1 MTLST
6 IGTGI
11 GATAIWTPESAGY
24 GTVVTS
30 PVWRAVEPTSGIQP
44 KKVKTTKQSSPLA
57 GGRLANLVS
66 RRVVAS
72 QGATFTVP
80 LEVCTTGFIGLLNQ
94 ISGTYAYGAAGA
106 QTAGTGI
113 YVAGSRVQPSGSIYG
128 YTFTFRNDVAGKSV
142 AWQVGTPTTDA
153 VLRQRDLLGA
163 KPTKASFSCKKAD
176 FLTASIDYDARVL
189 EDPLITTAYQGYPN
203 GATQTPYT
211 QAAASY
217 TAQTPLHF
225 AESQIQIG
233 ASAAAAS
240 TASIIDGVSGLDF
253 AVEHKLN
260 TDRQYMGN
268 QGLKDEQLVSDVYAF
283 TGTATSDFV
292 NKTYWEDAFYSD
304 TGFTIIATWS
314 LGALSGTV
322 SAVQAI
328 WNNVK
333 LNDGNAGA
341 GGKDIVSGS
350 YPFEAFY
357 DLANE
362 PLTIIVQ
369 STEATV

>member
-11 GATAIWTPESAGY
+11 GATAIWVPETSY
-24 GTVVTS
+24 GVVVAS
-30 PVWRAVEPTSGIQP
+30 PSWRAVEPTSGIQP
-44 KKVKTTKQSSPLA
+44 KKVKTPKQSSPLA
-57 GGRLANLVS
+57 GGRLVDIVS
-66 RRVVAS
+66 RRVIAA
-72 QGATFTVP
+72 QAATFTMP
-80 LEVCTTGFIGLLNQ
+80 IEVCITGFNGLLNQ
-94 ISGTYAYGAAGA
+94 ISGAYTYGAAGSQA
-106 QTAGTGI
+106 ANTGI
-113 YVAGSRVQPSGSIYG
+113 YVAGSRVTPSGSIYS
-128 YTFTFRNDVAGKSV
+128 YTHTFRNDVAGRSV
-142 AWQVGTPTTDA
+142 AWQIGNPTTDA

-163 KPTKASFSCKKAD
+163 KPTKASFSCKKDD
-176 FLTASIDYDARVL
+176 FLTCSIDYDARVL

-211 QAAASY
+211 QATPSY
-217 TAQTPLHF
+217 TALTPLHF

-253 AVEHKLN
+253 SVEHKLN
-260 TDRQYMGN
+260 VDRQYMGN
-268 QGLKDEQLVSDVYAF
+268 AGLKDEQLLMDVMPI
-283 TGTATSDFV
+283 TGTVSSDFV

-333 LNDGNAGA
+333 LNDGNSGA
-341 GGKDIVSGS
+341 AGKDIVSGS
-350 YPFEAFY
+350 FPFAAFY
-357 DLANE
+357 DLTNE
-362 PLTIIVQ
+362 PLTVIVQ

>member
-11 GATAIWTPESAGY
+11 GATAIWVPETSYSA
-24 GTVVTS
+24 VVAS
-30 PVWRAVEPTSGIQP
+30 PAWRAVEPTSGIQP

-57 GGRLANLVS
+57 GGRLANTVS
-66 RRVVAS
+66 RRVVAA
-72 QGATFTVP
+72 QGATFSVP
-80 LEVCTTGFIGLLNQ
+80 LEVCTTGFNAVLNQ
-94 ISGTYAYGAAGA
+94 ISGAFTYGAAGSQA
-106 QTAGTGI
+106 ANTGI
-113 YVAGSRVQPSGSIYG
+113 YVAGTRVTPSGSIYS
-128 YTFTFRNDVAGKSV
+128 YTHTFRNDVAGKSV
-142 AWQVGTPTTDA
+142 AWQIGTPTADA

-176 FLTASIDYDARVL
+176 FLTASVDYDARVL
-189 EDPLITTAYQGYPN
+189 EDPLITTLYQGYPN

-211 QAAASY
+211 QATPSY

-233 ASAAAAS
+233 ASATAAS
-240 TASIIDGVSGLDF
+240 TSGIIDGVAGLDF
-253 AVEHKLN
+253 SVEHKLN

-283 TGTATSDFV
+283 TGTTTSDFV

-333 LNDGNAGA
+333 LNDGNAGS
-341 GGKDIVSGS
+341 GGKDIVSGT

-357 DLANE
+357 DLTNE
-362 PLTIIVQ
+362 PLTVIVQ
-369 STEATV
+369 TTEATV

>member
-1 MTLST
+1 VTLST

-11 GATAIWTPESAGY
+11 GATAIWVPETSY
-24 GTVVTS
+24 GAVVAS
-30 PVWRAVEPTSGIQP
+30 PSWRSVEPTSGIQP
-44 KKVKTTKQSSPLA
+44 KKVKTVKQSSPLA
-57 GGRLANLVS
+57 GGRLADIVS
-66 RRVVAS
+66 RRVIAA
-72 QGATFTVP
+72 QAATFSVP
-80 LEVCTTGFIGLLNQ
+80 LEVCTTGFNGLLNA
-94 ISGTYAYGAAGA
+94 ISGAYTWGAAGSQA
-106 QTAGTGI
+106 ATTGI
-113 YVAGSRVQPSGSIYG
+113 YVSGSRVTPSGSIYS
-128 YTFTFRNDVAGKSV
+128 YTHTFRNDVAGKSV

-163 KPTKASFSCKKAD
+163 KPTKYAWSCKKAD
-176 FLTASIDYDARVL
+176 FLTLATDWDARVL
-189 EDPLITTAYQGYPN
+189 EDPLITTLYQGYPN
-203 GATQTPYT
+203 GSTQTPYT
-211 QAAASY
+211 QATPSY

-240 TASIIDGVSGLDF
+240 TAGIIDGVSGLDF

-260 TDRQYMGN
+260 VDRQYMGN
-268 QGLKDEQLVSDVYAF
+268 AGLKDEQLISDVMAF
-283 TGTATSDFV
+283 SGTVTSDFL

-333 LNDGNAGA
+333 LNDGNAGS

-350 YPFEAFY
+350 YPFVSLY
-357 DLANE
+357 DLTNE
-362 PLTIIVQ
+362 PFTVIVQ
-369 STEATV
+369 TTEATI